1 MLDVFVKLVAASQSF
16 DGFIKE
22 GRSWFFYDEY
32 DEYISIITENLRSSQ
47 SQSTGR
53 HHDLSVD
60 ILHPW
65 FYKFISQSNE
75 D

>member
-22 GRSWFFYDEY
+22 GRPWFFYDEY
-32 DEYISIITENLRSSQ
+32 ASIITENLRISQ
-47 SQSTGR
+47 SQSTGP